1 MIQIL
6 KTTSDRLSRVGVAL
20 TLVLLPLIYFFP
32 AALGKVTLAP
42 GDGWTQILGIRVLIG
57 QMLAGGEWPLWNP
70 YIFAGMPL
78 LAAIQ
83 PGALYPPTWLFAVLS
98 PQWAMNLLV
107 LMTYHLALIGTYL
120 FARRIGINRIGALI
134 AGATFTF
141 GGFMVAHLGHTNRIN
156 AAAWLPWI
164 LLAVESCWANCQ
176 FASFAASEFAAEPAQ
191 KNLSRNR
198 RLWRWVTLGAVFIA
212 LQMFAGEPQM
222 TFYTALVAAAYVL
235 FTVLFRECREG
246 RARFLATLTAMVLCG
261 GLLSMIQLL
270 PERELLQLGDRATID
285 YRYFSQFS
293 FPPRQILELFFPYFF
308 GGAALAP
315 YRVPYWGA
323 WNPTETLGYVGMSA
337 WLLALAAVFSV
348 RRNHKDDANRQIKFW
363 AAVALTALLLAFGAY
378 LPFNSYRLLHRLP
391 VYNLFRASGRH
402 LLEFTF
408 ALGML
413 AGLGVTAPAQLERAA
428 ARRIVIRSIAV
439 LAATVAASAAVYR
452 FFAQRLV
459 TDIQL
464 PPQAGAWSNPEF
476 YFPVAFFGLSVAA
489 LLMYARR
496 WAAPSGIGIVVVL
509 FLDLMAFGFFYEW
522 RAINHD
528 TAARLADPPT
538 VKFIKQREPDW
549 NSFRVVSQSPAPYGS
564 QQDLLDYPNISIARG
579 LQSVNGYDPLRLGQ
593 MAEVAGRMTLDGVI
607 EEPTAVGAAHQG
619 FNLLNAKY
627 LLREHPNPA
636 HAQQTIE
643 IEGSHF
649 ADKPLQLALGT
660 RVRAQFAVQA
670 MADELVVVSALENA
684 AAISAGTPVLNIK
697 LHAAAG
703 QTIEHQLL
711 VGRDTA
717 AWMPDSSAPIA
728 AWNAVG
734 FRGKGYL
741 ARLKFARA
749 EIEQIELESL
759 LEGNAQLLLTR
770 ASFFDSETKA
780 AHPLE
785 VWQPSP
791 ERWHKLAEFGEV
803 EIYENLK
810 TLPRAWFAPR
820 AVVAPSVEV
829 LQIIKSGRLKD
840 GADFDPATTVLLESE
855 LFANRQL
862 KTPAINSG
870 ATELPKAEVKV
881 TSYRPNRIE
890 VQTNNPAAGF
900 LVLSEIYYR
909 GWEARVDGQRASVD
923 RVDFALRGVEL
934 PPGQH
939 TIEFNFRAHSFRNGA
954 AWSVVGLALLCISGV
969 LVYRKRK

>member
-1 MIQIL
+1 ML
-6 KTTSDRLSRVGVAL
+6 KTTSDRPARVGVAL
-20 TLVLLPLIYFFP
+20 TLVLLPLLYFFP
-32 AALGKVTLAP
+32 ATLGKVTPAP
-42 GDGWTQILGIRVLIG
+42 GDGWTQILGIRILIG

-78 LAAIQ
+78 LAAVQ
-83 PGALYPPTWLFAVLS
+83 PGALYPPTWFFAVLS

-107 LMTYHLALIGTYL
+107 LTTYHLALIGTYL
-120 FARRIGINRIGALI
+120 FARRVGINRIGAVI
-134 AGATFTF
+134 AGTTFTF
-141 GGFMVAHLGHTNRIN
+141 GGFMVAHLGHTNRVN

-164 LLAVESCWANCQ
+164 LLTVESCWANCR

-212 LQMFAGEPQM
+212 LQVFAGEPQM

-235 FTVLFRECREG
+235 FTVLSRDCREG
-246 RARFLATLTAMVLCG
+246 RARFLSALAAMVVCG

-270 PERELLQLGDRATID
+270 PERELLQLGDRAGID
-285 YRYFSQFS
+285 YHYFSQFS
-293 FPPRQILELFFPYFF
+293 FPPRQVFSLFFPYFF

-315 YRVPYWGA
+315 YRVPYWGN
-323 WNPTETLGYVGMSA
+323 WNPTETLGYVGMAA
-337 WLLALAAVFSV
+337 WLLALAAVFAV
-348 RRNHKDDANRQIKFW
+348 RRNQTDDANRQIKFW
-363 AAVALTALLLAFGAY
+363 AALALAALLLAFGAY
-378 LPFNSYRLLHRLP
+378 LPFNSYRLLHHLP

-413 AGLGVTAPAQLERAA
+413 AGLGATATAQLEGAA

-439 LAATVAASAAVYR
+439 LTVVVVVSTAVYR

-459 TDIQL
+459 TDIPL

-496 WAAPSGIGIVVVL
+496 WTSLSGIGIVVVL

-528 TAARLADPPT
+528 TAARLSDPPT
-538 VKFIKQREPDW
+538 VKFIKQRESDW
-549 NSFRVVSQSPAPYGS
+549 NSFRVVSQSPAPYGPN
-564 QQDLLDYPNISIARG
+564 QDLLDYPNISIARG

-593 MAEVAGRMTLDGVI
+593 MAEIAGRVTLDGVI
-607 EEPTAVGAAHQG
+607 EEPTALGAAHQG

-627 LLREHPNPA
+627 LLREHSNPA
-636 HAQQTIE
+636 QPPPIIE
-643 IEGSHF
+643 IEGSRF
-649 ADKPLQLALGT
+649 TDKPLQLTLGA
-660 RVRAQFAVQA
+660 RVRAQFAVHA
-670 MADELVVVSALENA
+670 MADELTVVSALENA
-684 AAISAGTPVLNIK
+684 AAVSAGTPVLSIK
-697 LHAAAG
+697 LHVAGG
-703 QTIEHQLL
+703 QTIEHQLQA
-711 VGRDTA
+711 GRDTA
-717 AWMPDSSAPIA
+717 AWTPDSFAPIA
-728 AWNAVG
+728 AWNSVG
-734 FRGKGYL
+734 FRGKGYP

-749 EIEQIELESL
+749 EIESIELESL
-759 LEGNAQLLLTR
+759 LDGAAQLLLTR
-770 ASFFDSETKA
+770 ASFLDSETKA
-780 AHPLE
+780 FHPLE
-785 VWQPSP
+785 AWQPSP
-791 ERWHKLAEFGEV
+791 ERWRKLAEFGEV

-820 AVVAPSVEV
+820 AVVAPSLEV
-829 LQIIKSGRLKD
+829 LRTIKSGRLKN
-840 GADFDPATTVLLESE
+840 GTAFNPATTVLLESE

-862 KTPAINSG
+862 KTPLLAAD

-881 TSYRPNRIE
+881 TAYHPNRIE
-890 VQTNNPAAGF
+890 VRTNNPAGGF

-909 GWEARVDGQRASVD
+909 GWEVRVDGRRASVD
-923 RVDFALRGVEL
+923 RVNFALRGVEL

-939 TIEFNFRAHSFRNGA
+939 TVEFKFRAHSFRNGA
-954 AWSVVGLALLCISGV
+954 AWTAVGLALLCIGGV